1 MDRFLLF
8 LIDIV
13 THFMAGDT
21 KSHGIGGFH
30 SGIKTTPEY
39 NAHQHAYN
47 QDIPECPMV
56 YPGPKRAAL
65 VIAHK
70 CTAPVNYRL
79 SKKYG
84 VYILI
89 EARDF
94 NSMLYGQN

>member
-30 SGIKTTPEY
+30 SRIKTALEY
-39 NAHQHAYN
+39 NAHHHAYN
-47 QDIPECPMV
+47 QDIPECPIV
-56 YPGPKRAAL
+56 NPGTKRAAL

-70 CTAPVNYRL
+70 SYCLLLVTAFPGSMVRSVL
-79 SKKYG
+79 
-84 VYILI
+84 V
-89 EARDF
+89 EVADF
-94 NSMLYGQN
+94 NFMLCG